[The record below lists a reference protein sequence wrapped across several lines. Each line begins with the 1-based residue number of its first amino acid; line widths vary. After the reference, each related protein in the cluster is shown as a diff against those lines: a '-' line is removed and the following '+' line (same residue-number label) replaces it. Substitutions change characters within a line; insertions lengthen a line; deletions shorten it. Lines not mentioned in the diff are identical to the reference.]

1 MAIGAS
7 STLAEVFASGA
18 AKWGPS
24 ADDIKAWAKA
34 NPAKDDTDTVTNIG
48 VFGGDLTTFLADC
61 ATATTNCKAANYD
74 GYNGWGVGINWTK
87 GTTSQATGEFDAVLF
102 TSIDQVVE
110 NKIDTTT
117 NVLTVYTV
125 ASAYVPAATYADAD
139 TTAVKDGS
147 ADPFAAWYAAGA
159 KVDAAQLIISFI
171 EEGDADFDFQVGDVE
186 DIWVYK
192 PTGTG
197 TGAGGVKTADFEFAG
212 AAQLAT
218 AAATFAVALLF

>member
-1 MAIGAS
+1 MTIGAS
-7 STLAEVFASGA
+7 STLADVFASGA

-61 ATATTNCKAANYD
+61 ATATTNCKVADYD
-74 GYNGWGVGINWTK
+74 GYNGWGVGICWTK
-87 GTTSQATGEFDAVLF
+87 GTTSQASGEFDAVLF
-102 TSIDQVVE
+102 TSIDELVE

-117 NVLTVYTV
+117 NVLTVFDVLATYT
-125 ASAYVPAATYADAD
+125 PAATYADTD
-139 TTAVKDGS
+139 TSPVTDGTTN
-147 ADPFAAWYAAGA
+147 PFKAWYAVGA
-159 KVDAAQLIISFI
+159 KVDEPQLIVSFI
-171 EEGDADFDFQVGDVE
+171 EEGDADFDFQVGDTE

-192 PTGTG
+192 PTATG
-197 TGAGGVKTADFEFAG
+197 VGASGVVTTAFEFAG